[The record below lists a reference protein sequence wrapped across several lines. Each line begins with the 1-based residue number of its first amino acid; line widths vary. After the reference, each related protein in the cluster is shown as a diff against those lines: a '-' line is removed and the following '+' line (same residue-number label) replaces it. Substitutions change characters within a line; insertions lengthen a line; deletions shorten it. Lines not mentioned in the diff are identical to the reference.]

1 MSLQGLPYGFLPG
14 TAKTVGPARVRTR
27 TAQTRSGF
35 SGSRLCSSK
44 NSLPLKPILTQV
56 VVHSPCLRVSVVK
69 MLSGSEHFTS
79 KESITRWQE
88 TRAKATR
95 DNVPI
100 RSQSLALS
108 ADSTHNPASV
118 YKGGAKLQI
127 STLNGPL
134 AGRRGATLKPGSLS
148 RRPGNGLAHSQR
160 AACYCT
166 VTAICCVFTPP

>member
-1 MSLQGLPYGFLPG
+1 MSLQGLPYGFLP
-14 TAKTVGPARVRTR
+14 ARPRRWGCPSTHPHSANAIRILGITLVLF
-27 TAQTRSGF
+27 Q
-35 SGSRLCSSK
+35 

-56 VVHSPCLRVSVVK
+56 VVHSSCLRVSVVK

-79 KESITRWQE
+79 KESITRWGE

-118 YKGGAKLQI
+118 YKRWGKATNLYPQW
-127 STLNGPL
+127 P
-134 AGRRGATLKPGSLS
+134 ARRTEGCNFENPDPYPVDPGMD
-148 RRPGNGLAHSQR
+148 
-160 AACYCT
+160 
-166 VTAICCVFTPP
+166 